1 MAGSS
6 SKCSLYTSVIHQ
18 SGFDCIR
25 MIQRGQKCRC
35 EYVDIQWI
43 ILIYV
48 IRVSLLFVL
57 IKPDS
62 FSVSNLTIILVYIGT
77 LMLRSSSM
85 KPFTIHQRYSL
96 AFSLGMNTQS
106 VPPVHTSTYFTCE
119 HYGYYFRVS
128 LISNAI
134 FWPQCSSVVEAHLR
148 PAHAVS

>member
-25 MIQRGQKCRC
+25 MIQRGQICRC

-43 ILIYV
+43 ILIHV
-48 IRVSLLFVL
+48 IRIALLFVF

-62 FSVSNLTIILVYIGT
+62 FSVSNLTIILVYIRT
-77 LMLRSSSM
+77 LMLRSPRM

-96 AFSLGMNTQS
+96 AFSLGLKLRRPTACQRRGPAQLLQRINSRPT
-106 VPPVHTSTYFTCE
+106 PETHIRLLTATSKKS
-119 HYGYYFRVS
+119 R
-128 LISNAI
+128 
-134 FWPQCSSVVEAHLR
+134 
-148 PAHAVS
+148 

>member
-6 SKCSLYTSVIHQ
+6 SECSLYTSVIHQ

-25 MIQRGQKCRC
+25 MIQRGQICRC

-43 ILIYV
+43 ILIHV

-77 LMLRSSSM
+77 LMLRSPSM

-96 AFSLGMNTQS
+96 AFSLGLKS
-106 VPPVHTSTYFTCE
+106 YV
-119 HYGYYFRVS
+119 
-128 LISNAI
+128 LD
-134 FWPQCSSVVEAHLR
+134 
-148 PAHAVS
+148 

>member
-6 SKCSLYTSVIHQ
+6 SKCSLYIIGIHQ
-18 SGFDCIR
+18 SCFHYIR
-25 MIQRGQKCRC
+25 IIQRGQICKC

-43 ILIYV
+43 ILIHV

-77 LMLRSSSM
+77 LMLRSPSM

-96 AFSLGMNTQS
+96 AFSLGLKSCNS
-106 VPPVHTSTYFTCE
+106 KPKP
-119 HYGYYFRVS
+119 RN
-128 LISNAI
+128 SNLDAAMI
-134 FWPQCSSVVEAHLR
+134 LR
-148 PAHAVS
+148 ALHSAHARTFSASALTLVKRPRSPLSRE

>member
-25 MIQRGQKCRC
+25 MIQRGQICRC

-43 ILIYV
+43 ILIHV
-48 IRVSLLFVL
+48 IRISLLFVF

-62 FSVSNLTIILVYIGT
+62 FSVSNLTIILVYIRT
-77 LMLRSSSM
+77 LMLRSPRM

-96 AFSLGMNTQS
+96 AFSLG
-106 VPPVHTSTYFTCE
+106 
-119 HYGYYFRVS
+119 
-128 LISNAI
+128 
-134 FWPQCSSVVEAHLR
+134 LR
-148 PAHAVS
+148 PRRGTAVPFPSPCHRRRGPARGSRLLRRRIPRQR